1 MSRRQQNQQHQQK
14 QQQQIKQPQ
23 QQQRYQPQ
31 QQYIREYE
39 TVSKKLDV
47 PEEKLS
53 EYREAFN
60 MFDKNKKGTLSI
72 GDITKI
78 MKNFGYPMTKEEARG
93 LISNVDASG
102 DGEVD
107 FEEFVMIMEKQAHN
121 LGEDPVLLAFKDFD
135 KNEDGKITNHEFRYI
150 LTHVGENKF
159 SDKEVDEF
167 FKDCDLKDDGE
178 IEYENFIVYW
188 RKQMDNNKIE

>member
-150 LTHVGENKF
+150 LTHVGENTF
-159 SDKEVDEF
+159 TEEEVDSF
-167 FKDCDLKDDGE
+167 FKECDLKEDDE
-178 IEYENFIVYW
+178 LEYEEFILFW
-188 RKQMDNNKIE
+188 RTHMNSN